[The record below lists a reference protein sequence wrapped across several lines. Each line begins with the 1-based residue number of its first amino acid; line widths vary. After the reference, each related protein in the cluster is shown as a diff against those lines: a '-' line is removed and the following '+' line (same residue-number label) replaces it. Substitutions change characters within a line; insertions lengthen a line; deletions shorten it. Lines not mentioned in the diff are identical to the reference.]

1 MSTNRTSPLLRI
13 YVLSLN
19 FNSLTLSFF
28 TTMNFEGI
36 LLGAGA
42 FLCIGLF
49 HPLVIKAE
57 YYFGVKSWWAFL
69 IVGLLAAGGSLFVEN
84 TYISI
89 FLGIFA
95 FSSFWSIGEVFHQR
109 ERVRK
114 GWFPINPKRKNEY

>member
-1 MSTNRTSPLLRI
+1 
-13 YVLSLN
+13 
-19 FNSLTLSFF
+19 
-28 TTMNFEGI
+28 MNFEGI

-69 IVGLLAAGGSLFVEN
+69 IVGLLAAAGSLFVEN
-84 TYISI
+84 TYLSI

-95 FSSFWSIGEVFHQR
+95 FSSFWSIGEVFKQR

-114 GWFPINPKRKNEY
+114 GWFPMRKSCPKAKNPKRKNEY

>member
-1 MSTNRTSPLLRI
+1 
-13 YVLSLN
+13 
-19 FNSLTLSFF
+19 
-28 TTMNFEGI
+28 MNYEGI
-36 LLGAGA
+36 LLGAAA

-69 IVGLLAAGGSLFVEN
+69 IVGIVTALGSLFVGN

-95 FSSFWSIGEVFHQR
+95 FSSFWGIGEVFKQR

-114 GWFPINPKRKNEY
+114 GWFPKNPKRKNDY